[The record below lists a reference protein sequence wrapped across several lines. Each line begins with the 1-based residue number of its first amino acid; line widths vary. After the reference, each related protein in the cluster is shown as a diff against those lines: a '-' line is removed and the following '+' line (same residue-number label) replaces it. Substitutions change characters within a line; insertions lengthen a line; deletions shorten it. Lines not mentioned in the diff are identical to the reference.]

1 MTDGLQWGISI
12 TYAEQTHP
20 NGLAEAFLIGRKFVS
35 HNPVCLILG
44 DNIFYGQGF
53 QTILL
58 QTAKLQDGAF
68 IFGYWVNDP
77 ERYGVVE
84 FDDSLNVLNIEEKP
98 ENPKSNY
105 AIPGLYF
112 YDNNVI

>member
-1 MTDGLQWGISI
+1 M
-12 TYAEQTHP
+12 
-20 NGLAEAFLIGRKFVS
+20 
-35 HNPVCLILG
+35 ILG

-58 QTAKLQDGAF
+58 QTAKLQNGAI
-68 IFGYWVNDP
+68 IFGYWVDDP
-77 ERYGVVE
+77 ERYGIVE

-98 ENPKSNY
+98 KNPKSNY

-112 YDNNVI
+112 YDNNVVEIASKIKPSDRGELEITDVITSFRYNIFSLYGHSTN